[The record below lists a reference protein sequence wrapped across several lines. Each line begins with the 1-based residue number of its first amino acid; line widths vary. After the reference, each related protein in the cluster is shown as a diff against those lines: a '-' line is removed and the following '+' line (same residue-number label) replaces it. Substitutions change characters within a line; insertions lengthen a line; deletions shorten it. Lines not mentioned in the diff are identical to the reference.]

1 MMKGGINKSQFARF
15 STNKD
20 NFTPL
25 NEDAL
30 PAMPS
35 WDTATSVHV
44 LDDSEESKGME
55 LNQINSSTGSKVP
68 LLTAA
73 ATTGRNS
80 PLNQGNDLTPFQTR
94 SLSNNNNGFVNSNDS
109 HQRRVLENPISQYP
123 RSPYSENM
131 IRENGARYGGSSSP
145 LSGRGY
151 GPPLQ
156 NQYLD
161 SGRSTP
167 VQAPYPEDGR
177 STHPYNQT
185 RFGSSISGGRTQARE
200 YGQPPQL
207 QRPEI
212 GYQGYRA

>member
-1 MMKGGINKSQFARF
+1 MMKGGFNKSQFARF
-15 STNKD
+15 STNKA
-20 NFTPL
+20 NFRPL

-44 LDDSEESKGME
+44 LDDSEESKGVE
-55 LNQINSSTGSKVP
+55 LDQINSSTGSKVP

-73 ATTGRNS
+73 AATGRNS

-94 SLSNNNNGFVNSNDS
+94 SLSNNNNGFVNPNNSN
-109 HQRRVLENPISQYP
+109 QRRVPENPISQYP
-123 RSPYSENM
+123 INPYSENM
-131 IRENGARYGGSSSP
+131 IRENGPRYGGPSSP
-145 LSGRGY
+145 LSGRDY

-156 NQYLD
+156 SPYLD

-177 STHPYNQT
+177 SIHPYNQN
-185 RFGSSISGGRTQARE
+185 RFGSPVSGGRTQARE
-200 YGQPPQL
+200 YGQPQQI
-207 QRPEI
+207 QRPAM
-212 GYQGYRA
+212 GYQGYRG